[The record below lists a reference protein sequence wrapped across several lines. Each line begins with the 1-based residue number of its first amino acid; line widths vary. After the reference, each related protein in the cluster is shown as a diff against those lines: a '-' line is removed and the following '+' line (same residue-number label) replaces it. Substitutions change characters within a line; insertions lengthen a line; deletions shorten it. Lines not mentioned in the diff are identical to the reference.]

1 MWVRTTD
8 VESGTRLLAFIPERT
23 TMSER
28 RPERPRQ
35 LERLWA
41 VPVVLGAAA
50 AAVTSWGSPVA
61 VALIVVALLPWVAE
75 QVRRPLPEWVFAAL
89 AIAPVVGITVLVDL
103 NASMFL
109 VTSALSQLVGRR
121 SSRERIAAAAVI
133 GVVVPFVPV
142 LAGWSFNVGA
152 VYFAIGNLLAIVVGV
167 LLARTRSLATELRTA
182 DARLAVAQAQEERTA
197 LARDVHDLV
206 AHSLTVVVLQ
216 IGGARR
222 ILRSDRD
229 AAEAALSQA
238 ELVCRES
245 LDGVREVVGLLR
257 TEGDDPL
264 RSWSLDHL
272 VDTYRSAG
280 VAIDLD
286 LRADL
291 DALPII
297 TRGTLFRV
305 VQEALANAAR
315 YRTPSS
321 TIDVVIRQD
330 LGMVVGRV
338 TNVRPRGPRVPS
350 TGGYG
355 LPGLREQ
362 VERVGGGIE
371 SGPAGDRWVVE
382 CRLPTDAARPMEVS
396 R

>member
-1 MWVRTTD
+1 
-8 VESGTRLLAFIPERT
+8 
-23 TMSER
+23 MSEA

-50 AAVTSWGSPVA
+50 AVITSWGAPLA
-61 VALIVVALLPWVAE
+61 VALIMVALLPWAAE
-75 QVRRPLPEWVFAAL
+75 QARRPLPEWLFAVL
-89 AIAPVVGITVLVDL
+89 AIAPVVAATVVVDL
-103 NASMFL
+103 NAAMFL

-121 SSRERIAAAAVI
+121 SSRRRIAATAVV
-133 GVVVPFVPV
+133 GVVAPFVPV
-142 LAGWSFNVGA
+142 LAGWSFNVGG

-167 LLARTRSLATELRTA
+167 LLAHTRSLAADLRAA
-182 DARLAVAQAQEERTA
+182 DARLAVARAQEERTR

-222 ILRSDRD
+222 ILRTDGD

-257 TEGDDPL
+257 TDGDDALQPQ
-264 RSWSLDHL
+264 SLDHL
-272 VDTYRSAG
+272 VETYRVAG
-280 VAIDLD
+280 VPIDLD
-286 LRADL
+286 LRTDL
-291 DALPII
+291 DTLPII
-297 TRGTLFRV
+297 ARSTLARV

-315 YRTPSS
+315 YRSPGSA
-321 TIDVVIRQD
+321 IDVVVQRD
-330 LGMVVGRV
+330 RDVVVGRV
-338 TNVRPRGPRVPS
+338 TNDRPRTPQAPS

-362 VERVGGGIE
+362 VEGAGGGIE
-371 SGPAGDRWVVE
+371 SGPVGDRWVVE
-382 CRLPTDAARPMEVS
+382 CRLPIDAPRPAAVS
-396 R
+396 S

>member
-1 MWVRTTD
+1 
-8 VESGTRLLAFIPERT
+8 
-23 TMSER
+23 MSAA

-50 AAVTSWGSPVA
+50 AVVTSWGSPLA
-61 VALIVVALLPWVAE
+61 VTLIVVALLPWAA
-75 QVRRPLPEWVFAAL
+75 QQARRPLPEWLFAVL
-89 AIAPVVGITVLVDL
+89 AIAPVVAATVVVDL

-121 SSRERIAAAAVI
+121 SSRSRIGMTAVVGI
-133 GVVVPFVPV
+133 VAPFVPV
-142 LAGWSFNVGA
+142 LAGWSFNVGG

-167 LLARTRSLATELRTA
+167 LLAHTRSLTAELRAA
-182 DARLAVAQAQEERTA
+182 DAQLAVARAQEERTR

-222 ILRSDRD
+222 VLRTDGD

-264 RSWSLDHL
+264 RPQSLEHL
-272 VDTYRSAG
+272 AQTYRDAG
-280 VAIDLD
+280 VPVDLEV
-286 LRADL
+286 RGDL
-291 DALPII
+291 DALPLIV
-297 TRGTLFRV
+297 RSTLSRV

-315 YRTPSS
+315 YRSPGS
-321 TIDVVIRQD
+321 TIDVVVQHD
-330 LGMVVGRV
+330 HDVLVGRV
-338 TNVRPRGPRVPS
+338 ANDRPRTPQAPS

-362 VERVGGGIE
+362 VERAGGGIE
-371 SGPAGDRWVVE
+371 SGPVGDRWVVE
-382 CRLPTDAARPMEVS
+382 CRLPTDAPLPVAVPR
-396 R
+396 

>member
-1 MWVRTTD
+1 
-8 VESGTRLLAFIPERT
+8 
-23 TMSER
+23 MSEA

-41 VPVVLGAAA
+41 VPVVLGAVAA
-50 AAVTSWGSPVA
+50 GVTSWGSPLA
-61 VALIVVALLPWVAE
+61 VALLVVALLPWAAE
-75 QVRRPLPEWVFAAL
+75 QARRPLPEWLFAVL
-89 AIAPVVGITVLVDL
+89 AIAPVVVVTVLVDL

-109 VTSALSQLVGRR
+109 VTSALSRLVGRR
-121 SSRERIAAAAVI
+121 SSRRRIAAAAVV
-133 GVVVPFVPV
+133 GVVAPFVPV
-142 LAGWSFNVGA
+142 LAGWSFNVGG

-167 LLARTRSLATELRTA
+167 LLAHTRSLAAELRAA
-182 DARLAVAQAQEERTA
+182 DARLAVARAQEERTR

-222 ILRSDRD
+222 ILRTDGD

-272 VDTYRSAG
+272 VETYRAAG
-280 VAIDLD
+280 VPIGFD

-297 TRGTLFRV
+297 ARGTLSRV

-315 YRTPSS
+315 YRTPGS
-321 TIDVVIRQD
+321 TIDVVIRHD
-330 LGMVVGRV
+330 RDVLVGRV
-338 TNVRPRGPRVPS
+338 TNHRPPAPQTPS

-362 VERVGGGIE
+362 VERVGGGIR
-371 SGPAGDRWVVE
+371 SGPDGDRWVVE
-382 CRLPTDAARPMEVS
+382 CRLPTGAPRSVVVAQ
-396 R
+396 